1 MNVMLWRQCWL
12 FMVGSSLFALGTAP
26 GFAALASATTTNA
39 LCFVGS
45 WFFTSA
51 AALQLIQSKTPASRS
66 WADPSARADF
76 LSAAI
81 QLVGTLLFNVST
93 GAALLVHRIP
103 AQRRFVW
110 APNAEGSVAFLVSA
124 TLAIVAVTI
133 TLGVAELKSRDWQA
147 AWVNMAGSIAFGV
160 SAVGAFVRRT
170 GVTEDALL
178 ANVGTFLG
186 ALCFLSAALLILP
199 TRSPKA
205 AYGAAP

>member
-1 MNVMLWRQCWL
+1 ML
-12 FMVGSSLFALGTAP
+12 ALHDRVVAVRPGTTP
-26 GFAALASATTTNA
+26 GFAAMASATTTNA
-39 LCFVGS
+39 LCFLGF

-51 AALQLIQSKTPASRS
+51 AAIQVLQSRTSESRS

-81 QLVGTLLFNVST
+81 QFVGTLLFNVST
-93 GAALLVHRIP
+93 GAALFAHRIP

-124 TLAIVAVTI
+124 TLAIVALTI
-133 TLGVAELKSRDWQA
+133 TVGVAELKSRDWQA
-147 AWVNMAGSIAFGV
+147 AWLNMAGSIAFGA

-178 ANVGTFLG
+178 ANVGRFFG
-186 ALCFLSAALLILP
+186 ALCFLTAALLILP
-199 TRSPKA
+199 DRSAGA
-205 AYGAAP
+205 AYGAVL

>member
-1 MNVMLWRQCWL
+1 LL
-12 FMVGSSLFALGTAP
+12 FVIGSSLFALGTAP
-26 GFAALASATTTNA
+26 GFAAIASATTTNA

-81 QLVGTLLFNVST
+81 QFVGTLLFNVST
-93 GAALLVHRIP
+93 AAALLAHRIP

-133 TLGVAELKSRDWQA
+133 TVGVAELKSCDWQA

-186 ALCFLSAALLILP
+186 ALCFLTAALLILP
-199 TRSPKA
+199 NRSPNA
-205 AYGAAP
+205 AYGAAL